1 MKYDEKALKSQE
13 PEKDFSPTLGYV
25 KLLLMAVI
33 GVLAIIYVLVA
44 NFSKI
49 GTEKSQQVSILK
61 YNDLTYN
68 VANDVGGI
76 ASLFPLHMFTTFNK
90 Q

>member
-1 MKYDEKALKSQE
+1 
-13 PEKDFSPTLGYV
+13 
-25 KLLLMAVI
+25 MAVI

>member
-13 PEKDFSPTLGYV
+13 PERDFSPTLGYV

-49 GTEKSQQVSILK
+49 GTEKSQ
-61 YNDLTYN
+61 
-68 VANDVGGI
+68 
-76 ASLFPLHMFTTFNK
+76 
-90 Q
+90 